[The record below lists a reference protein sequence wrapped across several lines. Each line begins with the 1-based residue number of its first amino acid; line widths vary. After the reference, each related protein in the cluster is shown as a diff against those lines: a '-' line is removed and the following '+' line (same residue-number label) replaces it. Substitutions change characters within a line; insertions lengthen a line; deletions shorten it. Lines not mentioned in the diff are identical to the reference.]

1 MQQLLEITTVPL
13 KMEVTTTRA
22 RFERMDP
29 LEAAMEAL
37 NSPRDGGHTNKPAI
51 NHHNHANGG
60 PVNAGQS
67 SKVVNPGLSVQGT
80 NPNFHKVGSSTT
92 ASVDSNSPDVYVSA
106 GVESSFGGML
116 YQASVQNATP
126 VLSGIPEAGY
136 VEAGLQNAEM
146 TNIQTQSSVDID
158 DQVVFRK
165 DMMDAY
171 STDRGNYDTSLSLGL
186 RHMKFVPGSV
196 NFKVTQWNEV
206 EIDYIGGPVYVPRS
220 ADPNY
225 EEETVA

>member
-22 RFERMDP
+22 RFEKMDP
-29 LEAAMEAL
+29 VEAAKEAL
-37 NSPRDGGHTNKPAI
+37 NSPRDGRHTYQPAV
-51 NHHNHANGG
+51 NHNHVNSD
-60 PVNAGQS
+60 PVNAGQN
-67 SKVVNPGLSVQGT
+67 SKVVNPGSTVKGT
-80 NPNFHKVGSSTT
+80 NPNFHAAASSAAASIGSDT
-92 ASVDSNSPDVYVSA
+92 PDVYVSA

-146 TNIQTQSSVDID
+146 TKIQTQSSVDIA
-158 DQVVFRK
+158 DQTVFRK
-165 DMMDAY
+165 DRMDAY

-186 RHMKFVPGSV
+186 RDMKFVPGSIEYE
-196 NFKVTQWNEV
+196 VTQWNEV

-225 EEETVA
+225 KEDTVA

>member
-22 RFERMDP
+22 RFEKIDP

-37 NSPRDGGHTNKPAI
+37 NSPRDGRHTTSKPAV
-51 NHHNHANGG
+51 NHNHVNGT
-60 PVNAGQS
+60 PVDAGQS
-67 SKVVNPGLSVQGT
+67 SKVVNPGSSVKGT
-80 NPNFHKVGSSTT
+80 NPSFYTAGSGN
-92 ASVDSNSPDVYVSA
+92 AVSVDGESPNIYVSA
-106 GVESSFGGML
+106 GVESTFGGML
-116 YQASVQNATP
+116 YQASSQNATP
-126 VLSGIPEAGY
+126 VVSGIPEAGF

-146 TNIQTQSSVDID
+146 TNVQTQSSIDID
-158 DQVVFRK
+158 EQTVFRR

-186 RHMKFVPGSV
+186 RHMKFVPGSID
-196 NFKVTQWNEV
+196 FKVTQWNEV
-206 EIDYIGGPVYVPRS
+206 KIDYVGGPVYVPKS

-225 EEETVA
+225 EEDIVA